1 MPHERMARNLNQSIF
16 AILVGTMFSWLIIL
30 LFSTN
35 ALILA
40 IFEIPLAILVEL
52 YVVTECVYSYKDEV
66 SIQTTF
72 NMLKSLFKSLL
83 ISIPIV
89 IFYSA
94 IILILHNTISS
105 LDIALQPLFE
115 SIQGLDPIL
124 AIPLINFIPV
134 FIMVIATP
142 FLLFLYGKVHILIF
156 RGSKEMKAEV
166 QAEFEAKED
175 EEHRQKTS
183 EIMKVLDNSMVQ
195 LQQYLLELQAFDP
208 TISSINDSESYKTV
222 NMRLNMIRDYIV
234 SLGIEET
241 KENKSFLKEKEIR
254 SKIKEIDMQKATVTD
269 IIGQKAKKLKK
280 EKGIFEK
287 DEQQEEYIKG
297 ESKKKKKELPEPP
310 EEKKELSEPP
320 EEKKELPE
328 PPEEKKEL
336 PELPEEKK
344 ELSEPPEEKK
354 ELSEPPEEKKELSE
368 LPEEKDEKNE
378 ENEE

>member
-16 AILVGTMFSWLIIL
+16 AILIGTIFSWLIVA
-30 LFSTN
+30 LFSTH

-83 ISIPIV
+83 ISIPMV

-94 IILILHNTISS
+94 IILILHNSIAS
-105 LDIALQPLFE
+105 LNIALEPLFGT
-115 SIQGLDPIL
+115 IQGLDPIL

-134 FIMVIATP
+134 FIMIIATP
-142 FLLFLYGKVHILIF
+142 FLLFLYGKIHLLIY

-166 QAEFEAKED
+166 KAEFEAKEE
-175 EEHRQKTS
+175 EEHSQKIS

-208 TISSINDSESYKTV
+208 TISSINDHETYKTI
-222 NMRLNMIRDYIV
+222 NMRLTMMKDYIV
-234 SLGIEET
+234 SLGIDET
-241 KENKSFLKEKEIR
+241 KENKSYLKENEI
-254 SKIKEIDMQKATVTD
+254 SNKIKEIDMQKSTVID

-287 DEQQEEYIKG
+287 DDQQEEYIKG
-297 ESKKKKKELPEPP
+297 ESKKKKKKSPELP
-310 EEKKELSEPP
+310 EEKKELPELP

-336 PELPEEKK
+336 PK
-344 ELSEPPEEKK
+344 S
-354 ELSEPPEEKKELSE
+354 
-368 LPEEKDEKNE
+368 PEEKDEKNE
-378 ENEE
+378 ENEENEE